1 MAVSA
6 GASSRKKTRT
16 RTVYEDAS
24 LAAGFGVD
32 DSDSGD
38 SASQATPLPGDNPA
52 DSEFLRE
59 LPDQNLIDQ
68 GAP

>member
-1 MAVSA
+1 MVVSA

-38 SASQATPLPGDNPA
+38 SASKMQKV
-52 DSEFLRE
+52 F
-59 LPDQNLIDQ
+59 
-68 GAP
+68 